1 MARIVLT
8 YLGKWHR
15 KMEHN
20 DEILAASHGEL
31 ILLIDSSAYG
41 EIQRLAN
48 EAGYHAL
55 NFIINRYP
63 KIDFFFSADV
73 FRELN
78 ARGLSPNAPN
88 IARKALHEEGMS
100 IDPSVKVNLGLYN
113 STDGRIKSYKH
124 NNISQ
129 ADQNQILLCQNHLE
143 LVLLA
148 NDHKLLRS
156 AAPVLPNRIMDLQ
169 NFFELLVNTENPH
182 LRKMWQELYDHYM
195 QTSNY
200 KRPNNFRALTDMLP
214 NGREPGASK

>member
-1 MARIVLT
+1 
-8 YLGKWHR
+8 
-15 KMEHN
+15 MEHN
-20 DEILAASHGEL
+20 DAVLAASQGEL
-31 ILLIDSSAYG
+31 ILLIDSSAYE

-48 EAGYHAL
+48 ETGYHAL
-55 NFIINRYP
+55 NFIVRRYP

-88 IARKALHEEGMS
+88 IATRALQPEGVS
-100 IDPSVKVNLGLYN
+100 IDPNSKVSIGLYN
-113 STDGRIKSYKH
+113 AADGQIKSYKH

-129 ADQNQILLCQNHLE
+129 ADQNQILLCQNHLQ
-143 LVLLA
+143 LVLLS

-169 NFFELLVNTENPH
+169 NLFELLVNTENPH
-182 LRKMWQELYDHYM
+182 LRKMWQELHDHYM

-200 KRPNNFRALTDMLP
+200 KRPNNVRALTDMLS
-214 NGREPGASK
+214 NGREPGVTV